1 MKTLV
6 KAEGRGTVERLLLT
20 SDLVDVLEGQAQGFI
35 CGAGR
40 GQDGVQGLQE
50 GHPTGV
56 AFLALHL
63 PAFEPRHL
71 ETQQQQHALSVPFL
85 GIQR

>member
-1 MKTLV
+1 MKALV
-6 KAEGRGTVERLLLT
+6 KAAGGGTVARFLLT
-20 SDLVDVLEGQAQGFI
+20 SNLVDVLEGQAQGFI

-50 GHPTGV
+50 GHPAGI

-71 ETQQQQHALSVPFL
+71 EREQQQHALSVPNL
-85 GIQR
+85 SIPR

>member
-1 MKTLV
+1 MLV
-6 KAEGRGTVERLLLT
+6 GLLLT
-20 SDLVDVLEGQAQGFI
+20 SDLVDVLQGQAQGLV

-50 GHPTGV
+50 GYPARV

-71 ETQQQQHALSVPFL
+71 ETEKKNHSLSVPVLSFP
-85 GIQR
+85 G